1 MKLEKKNVYR
11 SKPWLCVKQNLP
23 NIIENVAQSKNCYA
37 HQNRNPF
44 QSASFFAFFF
54 SLNWVA
60 VLTIEKNT
68 FPDTSYKANK
78 LPYILLISKSLCL
91 FFSQKELSILSSPND
106 AWKASVFTFL
116 EDLS

>member
-44 QSASFFAFFF
+44 QSASFFAVFF

-68 FPDTSYKANK
+68 FPDTSYKTSMRIK
-78 LPYILLISKSLCL
+78 LSVPCQQVTVYTSDIKKLMLM
-91 FFSQKELSILSSPND
+91 FFTKR
-106 AWKASVFTFL
+106 T
-116 EDLS
+116 